1 MRKRIKVEEIE
12 RTVGL
17 DVGDRWS
24 QCCELDEATGEVV
37 EEGRIRTT
45 AQALEQRFRGA
56 RKRVV
61 LEVGCQSPWISR
73 LLSGLGHEV
82 LVANARRV
90 QLIHGSSSKSDRV
103 DAESLARLGRFDP
116 KLLRAIEHRGESVQV
131 DRAVLKARDVV
142 VRSRARL
149 IGHVR
154 GMVKSLGS
162 RVRSSSAEHFAVCAS
177 EDVPEALQP
186 ALGPVIEQ
194 IAALTT
200 TIRSY
205 DREIERMA
213 QERYP
218 ETALLRQ
225 VDGVGPITSLA
236 FVLKVEDPRRFGR
249 SRTLGP
255 YLGLVP
261 RRDQSGAR
269 DPQLRITKQG
279 DPFVRRLLIQCARY
293 LLGPFG
299 KDCALRRHGLKIA
312 ERGGANAKKRAAVA
326 VARKLA
332 VLLHHLWLTAEV
344 YEPLHGIPDEHDRA
358 A

>member
-1 MRKRIKVEEIE
+1 MAERIKQEIE

-17 DVGDRWS
+17 DIGDRWS
-24 QCCELDEATGEVV
+24 QLCVLDQESGEIV
-37 EEGRIRTT
+37 EEGRVRTSRE
-45 AQALEQRFRGA
+45 ALARRFRGS
-56 RKRVV
+56 RMRVV

-73 LLSGLGHEV
+73 LLEDLGHEV

-90 QLIHGSSSKSDRV
+90 RLIHASGNKSDRV
-103 DAESLARLGRFDP
+103 DAEALARLGRYDP
-116 KLLRAIEHRGESVQV
+116 KLLRAIEHRGELVQV
-131 DRAVLKARDVV
+131 DRALLKARDVL

-154 GMVKSLGS
+154 GMVKSLGG
-162 RVRSSSAEHFAVCAS
+162 RVRRCSAECFATHAA

-186 ALGPVIEQ
+186 ALVPILEQIVTLTSTIRGYDRRIEQ
-194 IAALTT
+194 L
-200 TIRSY
+200 
-205 DREIERMA
+205 A
-213 QERYP
+213 QQRYP

-236 FVLKVEDPRRFGR
+236 FVLKIEDPRRFGR

-293 LLGPFG
+293 MLGPFG
-299 KDCALRRHGLKIA
+299 KDCALRRHGLRIA

-332 VLLHHLWLTAEV
+332 VLLHHLWRTAEV
-344 YEPLHGIPDEHDRA
+344 YEPLRGIAEQHDRA

>member
-1 MRKRIKVEEIE
+1 MSERIKQEIE
-12 RTVGL
+12 RTVGV
-17 DVGDRWS
+17 DVGDCWS
-24 QCCELDEATGEVV
+24 QLCVLDEESGEVV
-37 EEGRIRTT
+37 EEGRVRTC
-45 AQALEQRFRGA
+45 AEALGRRFRGA
-56 RKRVV
+56 RMRVV

-90 QLIHGSSSKSDRV
+90 ALIHGSCNKSDRV
-103 DAESLARLGRFDP
+103 DAESLARLGRYDP
-116 KLLRAIEHRGESVQV
+116 KLLRAVEHRGEQIQI
-131 DRAVLKARDVV
+131 DRVRLKARDVL

-154 GMVKSLGS
+154 GVAKSLGG
-162 RVRSSSAEHFAVCAS
+162 RVRRSSSECFAVRAG
-177 EDVPEALQP
+177 EDLPEALQP
-186 ALGPVIEQ
+186 TLGPILEQ
-194 IAALTT
+194 IQQLTA
-200 TIRSY
+200 TIRGY
-205 DREIERMA
+205 DREIEWLA
-213 QERYP
+213 QECYP

-236 FVLKVEDPRRFGR
+236 FVLKIEDPRRFGR
-249 SRTLGP
+249 SRTVGP

-261 RRDQSGAR
+261 RRDQSGMR

-299 KDCALRRHGLKIA
+299 KDCALRRHGLRIA
-312 ERGGANAKKRAAVA
+312 ERGGAHAKKRAAVA

-344 YEPLHGIPDEHDRA
+344 YEPLHNLDEEQHRA

>member
-1 MRKRIKVEEIE
+1 MAERIKQEIG

-24 QCCELDEATGEVV
+24 QICVLDQQSGEVV
-37 EEGRIRTT
+37 EEGRVRTR
-45 AQALEQRFRGA
+45 AEALERRFRG
-56 RKRVV
+56 RRMRLV

-90 QLIHGSSSKSDRV
+90 ALIHGSRNKSDRV
-103 DAESLARLGRFDP
+103 DAESLARLGRYDP
-116 KLLRAIEHRGESVQV
+116 KLLRAVEHRSEQIQV
-131 DRAVLKARDVV
+131 DRALLKARDVL

-154 GMVKSLGS
+154 GVAKSAGW
-162 RVRSSSAEHFAVCAS
+162 RVRRSSAECFARHAA
-177 EDVPEALQP
+177 ENLPEALGP
-186 ALGPVIEQ
+186 ALAPILEQITGLTATIRDYDRQIEQ
-194 IAALTT
+194 LAG
-200 TIRSY
+200 
-205 DREIERMA
+205 D
-213 QERYP
+213 RYP

-225 VDGVGPITSLA
+225 IDGVGMVTSLA

-293 LLGPFG
+293 ILGPFG
-299 KDCALRRHGLKIA
+299 KDSALRRYGLRIA
-312 ERGGANAKKRAAVA
+312 ERGGKHARKRAAVA

-332 VLLHHLWLTAEV
+332 VLLHHLWRTAEL
-344 YEPLHGIPDEHDRA
+344 YEPLHNLDEEHPRA